1 MGVPSRLLRTAS
13 EIVPGWHHR
22 KTPLALLLIIRSVV
36 YSHEMTRYLYWNAE
50 CRRSSG
56 LPASLW
62 GRWGPFSHTADPEK
76 NDGSSSFDPT
86 KRSPTYPQP
95 HLGRGV
101 SHWPC
106 CGSRLRFCNRLRARV
121 ATVRAEH
128 AGVASYA
135 TWVEETFPDSQ
146 LRSLALQ
153 GGTIIRQ
160 RGGYTML
167 RSKCRGARC
176 AIARANSSSPKSI
189 IPYSRPNIQR

>member
-1 MGVPSRLLRTAS
+1 MRNVVVLLDYPHPCGGGEAHSPTPQIQKRMTDRLLANRRSDRPHIPSR
-13 EIVPGWHHR
+13 I
-22 KTPLALLLIIRSVV
+22 
-36 YSHEMTRYLYWNAE
+36 
-50 CRRSSG
+50 
-56 LPASLW
+56 W
-62 GRWGPFSHTADPEK
+62 GG
-76 NDGSSSFDPT
+76 
-86 KRSPTYPQP
+86 
-95 HLGRGV
+95 GV

-167 RSKCRGARC
+167 RSKCRGDRC